1 MKSKCMKILS
11 LLLVVM
17 TLVGCKSTPKELIIP
32 EVEEPEVL
40 PLVTMEIKDFGVIQA
55 ELYPHIAPNT
65 VNNFISLINKGF
77 YNGITIHR
85 IEKGFVLQGGDPTGT
100 GAGGPGYSIAG
111 EFTSNGFKN
120 DLSHTEGVL
129 SMARAQDMDSAGSQ
143 FFIVTKDST
152 YLDGQYASFG
162 KVTKGI
168 DVVHKIENVETDA
181 SDKPVNPIV
190 IESIKVDTKG
200 VDYKSPEKVK

>member
-1 MKSKCMKILS
+1 MKNKRMKILS
-11 LLLVVM
+11 LLLIVV
-17 TLVGCKSTPKELIIP
+17 TLVGCKSTPRELIIP

-120 DLSHTEGVL
+120 DLMHTEGVL
-129 SMARAQDMDSAGSQ
+129 SMARTSHPDSAGSQ
-143 FFIVTKDST
+143 FFIMLGDAPH
-152 YLDGQYASFG
+152 LDGNYAAFG
-162 KVTKGI
+162 KVISGM
-168 DVVHKIENVETDA
+168 DVAHAIEEVEDSMKPVVIETVSVETYGVSYPA
-181 SDKPVNPIV
+181 PEI
-190 IESIKVDTKG
+190 IE
-200 VDYKSPEKVK
+200 

>member
-1 MKSKCMKILS
+1 MKNKRMKILS
-11 LLLVVM
+11 LLLIVV
-17 TLVGCKSTPKELIIP
+17 TLVGCKSTPRELIIP

-120 DLSHTEGVL
+120 DLMHTEGIL
-129 SMARAQDMDSAGSQ
+129 SMARTNDPDSAGSQ
-143 FFIVTKDST
+143 FFIMLGDAPH
-152 YLDGQYASFG
+152 LDGNYAAFG
-162 KVTKGI
+162 KVISGM
-168 DVVHKIENVETDA
+168 DVARMIEEVEDSMKPVVIETVSVETYGVSYPA
-181 SDKPVNPIV
+181 PEI
-190 IESIKVDTKG
+190 IE
-200 VDYKSPEKVK
+200 

>member
-120 DLSHTEGVL
+120 DLMHTEGVL
-129 SMARAQDMDSAGSQ
+129 SMARTIL
-143 FFIVTKDST
+143 IV
-152 YLDGQYASFG
+152 QAVSF
-162 KVTKGI
+162 
-168 DVVHKIENVETDA
+168 
-181 SDKPVNPIV
+181 SLC
-190 IESIKVDTKG
+190 
-200 VDYKSPEKVK
+200 

>member
-120 DLSHTEGVL
+120 DLMHTEGVL
-129 SMARAQDMDSAGSQ
+129 SMARTNDPDSAGSQ
-143 FFIVTKDST
+143 FFMMLGDAPH
-152 YLDGQYASFG
+152 LDGSYAAFG
-162 KVTKGI
+162 KVISGM
-168 DVVHKIENVETDA
+168 DAAHAIEEAGNRVSPIIIEMMSVETSGVA
-181 SDKPVNPIV
+181 YPGPEI
-190 IESIKVDTKG
+190 IE
-200 VDYKSPEKVK
+200 

>member
-111 EFTSNGFKN
+111 EFTDNGFKN
-120 DLSHTEGVL
+120 DLAHTEGVL
-129 SMARAQDMDSAGSQ
+129 SMARTQDKDSAGSQ
-143 FFIVTKDST
+143 FFIVTKDAPH
-152 YLDGQYASFG
+152 LDGQYASFG
-162 KVTKGI
+162 KVIKGM
-168 DVVHKIENVETDA
+168 DVVHKIENVQTDA
-181 SDKPVNPIV
+181 NDKPVNNVV

-200 VDYKSPEKVK
+200 VDYKAPDKIK